1 MSPNAKE
8 NRAVGNNRNFEL
20 AIDNFDEDKSRQ
32 ISRKRLKTRERGT
45 SLVCPSS
52 EARRG
57 ESTGRL
63 VV

>member
-8 NRAVGNNRNFEL
+8 NRAVGNNFEL
-20 AIDNFDEDKSRQ
+20 VIDNFDEDKSRQ
-32 ISRKRLKTRERGT
+32 ISRKHLKTRERGT

>member
-8 NRAVGNNRNFEL
+8 SRAVGNNFEL

-45 SLVCPSS
+45 S
-52 EARRG
+52 
-57 ESTGRL
+57 
-63 VV
+63 